1 MTVPIPTPPPPPPS
15 DLPRKLTLL
24 FLLAIAAALG
34 IVLLFRAG
42 YPLAYLNLLI
52 LASAL
57 LGLVSGFGARL
68 VLRKRRAW
76 LRMLAAFAMLGVGMI
91 VLGLFSGGKYGL
103 SPAAYQSGRF
113 DWAGLIQM
121 VFGMLAAG
129 LSLFAWRRR
138 APSIPSAAAEEP
150 STQPAVRSGTPDL
163 LPQPERIE
171 TPKPRRARLTKRLR
185 PSTGSKLRSRARV
198 RPAAK
203 PKTKTGRSKSTASG
217 PKRRSRKTDIQFA
230 GGEEHRC
237 PYCLELIRPKDP
249 RGIVECKICHTLHHA
264 DCWAVTGAC
273 QIPHLNS

>member
-1 MTVPIPTPPPPPPS
+1 MTVPIPTPPPPPYS
-15 DLPRKLTLL
+15 DLPRKLALL

-68 VLRKRRAW
+68 VLRKRRTW
-76 LRMLAAFAMLGVGMI
+76 LRLLAAFAMLGLGMI

-121 VFGMLAAG
+121 LIGTLAAS

-138 APSIPSAAAEEP
+138 APVLPSVAEEP
-150 STQPAVRSGTPDL
+150 PTQPAVRSGTPDL
-163 LPQPERIE
+163 LPQPERIKS
-171 TPKPRRARLTKRLR
+171 PKPRGARLTKKLR
-185 PSTGSKLRSRARV
+185 PSTGSKLRTRARV
-198 RPAAK
+198 RTAAK
-203 PKTKTGRSKSTASG
+203 PKTKTGRSKSPASG
-217 PKRRSRKTDIQFA
+217 LKRRSRKADIQFA
-230 GGEEHRC
+230 ANEEHRC
-237 PYCLELIRPKDP
+237 PYCLELIQPNDP